1 MFSLIPNKTN
11 IDFVGKRYIGFA
23 LSALLVLTGFYAMF
37 LLATGQAKLGVDFGG
52 GANLTVILKQPVE
65 VQQLRKALG
74 DAFQAADIQRVESGA
89 IYLIRMRVPS
99 GEAKDLDPIVQ
110 AVKDS
115 VAKNLSPN
123 TVVEGSVEFVGPA
136 VQRQLWQ
143 SAAWAIAVS
152 MLCILAYIAFR
163 FDFRF
168 GIGALIATLHDVLA
182 VLGIMVVFRFEFS
195 LLVVTA
201 LLTLAGYSLTD
212 TVVVFDRIRENL
224 KARRTEPMGKV
235 VNDSINETLSRTI
248 NTSMATMVTV
258 VVLFFYGGAV
268 VHSFS
273 LALILGIIVGTYS
286 SIFVASPVVVEWNL
300 RSPAKR

>member
-1 MFSLIPNKTN
+1 VAQK
-11 IDFVGKRYIGFA
+11 
-23 LSALLVLTGFYAMF
+23 LSGNAVL
-37 LLATGQAKLGVDFGG
+37 
-52 GANLTVILKQPVE
+52 
-65 VQQLRKALG
+65 
-74 DAFQAADIQRVESGA
+74 
-89 IYLIRMRVPS
+89 
-99 GEAKDLDPIVQ
+99 
-110 AVKDS
+110 
-115 VAKNLSPN
+115 
-123 TVVEGSVEFVGPA
+123 EGSVEYVGPA
-136 VQRQLWQ
+136 VQKQLWQ
-143 SAAWAIAVS
+143 KAAWAITIS
-152 MLCILAYIAFR
+152 MLCILIYIAFR

-168 GIGALIATLHDVLA
+168 GVGALIATMHDVLA
-182 VLGIMVVFRFEFS
+182 VLGIMVVFGHEFS

-224 KARRTEPMGKV
+224 KIRRTEPMGKV

-258 VVLFFYGGAV
+258 VVLYFYGGAV

>member
-23 LSALLVLTGFYAMF
+23 LSGFLMLMGLYAVFM
-37 LLATGQAKLGVDFGG
+37 LATGKAKLGVDFGG
-52 GANLTVILKQPVE
+52 GANLTVILKQPVDA
-65 VQQLRKALG
+65 QQFRAALG
-74 DAFQAADIQRVESGA
+74 ADFQTADIQRVEGGNTFFV
-89 IYLIRMRVPS
+89 RMPVADGGS
-99 GEAKDLDPIVQ
+99 ADVLMQE
-110 AVKDS
+110 VKAG
-115 VAKNLSPN
+115 VAKALAPN
-123 TVVEGSVEFVGPA
+123 GVTEGSVEYVGPV
-136 VQRQLWQ
+136 VQKQLWQ
-143 SAAWAIAVS
+143 KAVWAIVVS
-152 MLCILAYIAFR
+152 LLCILGYIAMR

-168 GIGALIATLHDVLA
+168 GIGALIATFHDVLA
-182 VLGIMVVFRFEFS
+182 VLGIMVVTGHEFS

-224 KARRTEPMGKV
+224 KARRTEPMAKV

-258 VVLFFYGGAV
+258 VVLFFCVPV

-273 LALILGIIVGTYS
+273 LALILGIVVGTYS

-300 RSPAKR
+300 RSPSKR

>member
-1 MFSLIPNKTN
+1 MFSLIPDKTN
-11 IDFVGKRYIGFA
+11 IDFVGRRHIGFA
-23 LSALLVLTGFYAMF
+23 VSGVLVLLGLYAVFM
-37 LLATGQAKLGVDFGG
+37 LATGKAKLGVDFGG
-52 GANLTVILKQPVE
+52 GANLTVILDQPVE
-65 VQQLRKALG
+65 VQQLRQALG
-74 DAFQAADIQRVESGA
+74 PDFQSADIQRVEGGA
-89 IYLIRMRVPS
+89 TYFVRVPVAS
-99 GEAKDLDPIVQ
+99 GTNADVMMQEIKDG
-110 AVKDS
+110 
-115 VAKNLSPN
+115 VAKSLTPN
-123 TVVEGSVEFVGPA
+123 AVAEGSVEYVGPV
-136 VQRQLWQ
+136 VQQQLWQ
-143 SAAWAIAVS
+143 AAVWAIAVS
-152 MLCILAYIAFR
+152 LLCILGYIALR

-168 GIGALIATLHDVLA
+168 GVGALIATFHDVLA
-182 VLGIMVVFRFEFS
+182 VLGIMVVTRHEFS

-224 KARRTEPMGKV
+224 KARRTEPMAKV
-235 VNDSINETLSRTI
+235 VNDSINETLSRTV

-258 VVLFFYGGAV
+258 VVLFFCGGAV